1 MATIISTITSTGI
14 TLSPS
19 DNPVLVTGTIT
30 PTSGIAL
37 YGPGDGTNTWTID
50 NAGLIS
56 ASDTASGYGIQLGS
70 SSAAVGTGFVTNQTG
85 GTIQGGHFGL
95 YVNGNGTVT
104 NASGGTI
111 NSQRFG
117 VDIHGVGIVS
127 NASNGTISGTTIA
140 AYVYGAGAAG
150 DQSGVQI
157 YNAGT
162 LIGSDGAV
170 EFAGGSVTNVAGG
183 TIDGLGKYGILLGG
197 PGTVVNAGKVTGG
210 AYGATTYPSAVY
222 AAINLGEGGSIVNQ
236 AGGTISGYNGIYI
249 GGGIGIGGT
258 LTTAGTVIA
267 TGSNASAVTFGKYL
281 NNYRL
286 IVDPGAVF
294 VGAVKGASGVLELAT
309 GSSAGSLSGIG
320 TSITNFAS
328 LQFDGSPW
336 SVSGNAAG
344 LTAMSAITGLAAG
357 DTIDLTGFAATSEYF
372 ANGALTLTNSA
383 AATTILNFP
392 DQPGIYAFAFAPDG
406 AGGTDIAGAG
416 SGQPLTWNGG
426 DGDWNVASNWTP
438 QSVPTGFDTATIASP
453 GSVTIAAAANN
464 AVANLTIGN
473 AGDTL
478 EIDGSLVVTGTA
490 SIDAGTLVV
499 GGTGTLSAAAI
510 TDNALLAFTGV
521 QPLDTPLN
529 LSGTLQNTGTLVFGT
544 GETITQTGPSATIDS
559 TGPGSEIFNSG
570 TIVANYGG
578 GALAIVPLSFTNFG
592 TIDATGETLTL
603 GYDNNGVRSS
613 WNNNSGTISNATSL
627 VLNGSVTT
635 DNMGTIINSGAIT
648 EAGLIDNTGATLAV
662 GSSGTLGT
670 INLISGGTV
679 SGGAIVDANG
689 DGFAFNGGTLDGV
702 IYQGPLELINPGDG
716 VTIANGLTVT
726 GTDGSSP
733 GMIDLAGAAA
743 TLDLAGSQTLD
754 NVTLNIGNASTVT
767 ADADVL
773 SADHGGTVTLG
784 QNASIVSL
792 GVFATLLAEAGTTL
806 DLAGSLS
813 ALNGDT
819 VILAASGGTFSND
832 GSIAVSGGTLD
843 VNTALD
849 GVSSGG
855 TIDVSSGGVVDV
867 TAAVA
872 ADQTLAFADASGL
885 LQLNDPGSFAG
896 TITGFDSGSTIDLT
910 NFTGTVTSFANNV
923 LTLSSGIKLNIEG
936 PFNPNEFVLS
946 SDGNNGTDITWMSAP
961 GTFNW
966 IGDTGDWNTPAA
978 WDLGSVPMALDS
990 ATIAQAGT
998 NTITIDQAETIAN
1011 LTLNGANDTVAIGTT
1026 GFLQAGSI
1034 AINAGTLSDTGG
1046 FAAAQV
1052 TDDGVLNIVTNS
1064 TQTLDNTPLSLGGT
1078 LLVSSTFGMAG
1089 TLTLGTGEIVTQDGA
1104 NALITSSG
1112 NAQNAVINQGTID
1125 AGFGSGS
1132 LTIDPQNF
1140 LNQRTID
1147 ANGETL
1153 TIGYDSNGTLG
1164 SWSNDG
1170 GIIEL
1175 LGNAALVLDGSLAS
1189 GNIGLITGASGV
1201 TEIGLLDNTGVT
1213 LDVGAGSLLGTVT
1226 LAGGGVVSG
1235 GTLVD
1240 QGGGFVLSG
1249 GTLNNVNYQGSLE
1262 LANEGERATITNGLI
1277 VTGTGGSL
1285 PGTIDLTG
1293 SGASLDFATTET
1305 LDNVTV
1311 NIGNSA
1317 TADVLQA
1324 SFNGGSLVI
1333 GPAATIVSA
1342 DPGALATLTAGSGAA
1357 LDLDGTLEAIA
1368 SSGTFTLGDTG
1379 GTFINDGSIIV
1390 GNDDTLNATTA
1401 ITAGAGTGTID
1412 VGTGGVADFADAV
1425 AAGEALVF
1433 TDATGILRLHQPISF
1448 AATIDSFA
1456 NGDTID
1462 LAGIAADAAVWSSGT
1477 LTISNAGTTVAA
1489 LSLAGDYTDD
1499 QFIVATDHA
1508 GGSQVTVTA
1517 TCYAA
1522 GTRILTPG
1530 GEIAIERL
1538 RAGDLVQTV
1547 SGRTQPIDWI
1557 GHRRVDFRRHPNR
1570 HRVLPVRIAA
1580 HAFGPNQP
1588 RRELL
1593 LSPDHAVFVEDVLIP
1608 IRHLINGTTVAQI
1621 ERRAITYYHIEL
1633 PRHDVL
1639 LANGMPA
1646 ESYLEAGARDAFANG
1661 GGFIQLHPDFAP
1673 PLDHYAMLWE
1683 AQGYAPLVVTGA
1695 ALERARETLAREAPR
1710 YARSHRSRG
1719 ASSKTSAPA
1728 A

>member
-56 ASDTASGYGIQLGS
+56 ASDTASGYGIRLGS

-85 GTIQGGHFGL
+85 GTIEGGHFGL
-95 YVNGNGTVT
+95 YVNGNGSVT
-104 NASGGTI
+104 NASGGAI
-111 NSQRFG
+111 NSQKFG

-140 AYVYGAGAAG
+140 AYVYGAGPAG

-170 EFAGGSVTNVAGG
+170 EFAGGSVTNIAGG

-197 PGTVVNAGKVTGG
+197 PGTVVNAGKVIGG
-210 AYGATTYPSAVY
+210 TYGATTYPSAVY
-222 AAINLGEGGSIVNQ
+222 AAINLGEGGSVVNQ
-236 AGGTISGYNGIYI
+236 AGGTISGYNGVYI
-249 GGGIGIGGT
+249 GGGIGGVGGT
-258 LTTAGTVIA
+258 LTTAGTVMA

-294 VGAVKGASGVLELAT
+294 VGAVNGGGGVLEFAT
-309 GSSAGSLSGIG
+309 GSGAGSLSGIG
-320 TSITNFAS
+320 TSITNFAT
-328 LQFDGSPW
+328 LQFDGGSPW

-344 LTAMSAITGLAAG
+344 LTAMSAITGLTAG
-357 DTIDLTGFAATSEYF
+357 DTIDLTGFAATSESF
-372 ANGALTLTNSA
+372 AGGVLALTNSA
-383 AATTILNFP
+383 AATAMLNFP

-416 SGQPLTWNGG
+416 SGQTLTWNGG
-426 DGDWNVASNWTP
+426 NGEWNVASNWLP

-464 AVANLTIGN
+464 AVANLTIGDT
-473 AGDTL
+473 GDTL

-490 SIDAGTLVV
+490 SIDAGTLTV
-499 GGTGTLSAAAI
+499 GGAGTLSAAAI

-521 QPLDTPLN
+521 HALDTPLG
-529 LSGTLQNTGTLVFGT
+529 LAGTLQNTGTLIFGT
-544 GETITQTGPSATIDS
+544 GETITQTSPSATIDS
-559 TGPGSEIFNSG
+559 TGLGSEIYNLGTIDANSG
-570 TIVANYGG
+570 GG
-578 GALAIVPLSFTNFG
+578 SLAIVPLSFINTG
-592 TIDATGETLTL
+592 TIDATGETLTI
-603 GYDNNGVRSS
+603 GDDNNGVRSS

-726 GTDGSSP
+726 GTGGSSP
-733 GMIDLAGAAA
+733 GTIDLTGTAAA
-743 TLDLAGSQTLD
+743 LDLAAMQTLD
-754 NVTLNIGNASTVT
+754 NVTLNIGNASTAT
-767 ADADVL
+767 ADGDVL

-784 QNASIVSL
+784 KNASIDSL

-806 DLAGSLS
+806 DLGGTLTALS
-813 ALNGDT
+813 GDT

-855 TIDVSSGGVVDV
+855 TIGVSSGGVVDV

-946 SDGNNGTDITWMSAP
+946 SDGNNGTDITWISAP

-966 IGDTGDWNTPAA
+966 IGNTGDWNMPAA

-998 NTITIDQAETIAN
+998 NTITIDQADTIAN
-1011 LTLNGANDTVAIGTT
+1011 LTLNGASDTVSIGAT

-1046 FAAAQV
+1046 FAASQV
-1052 TDDGVLNIVTNS
+1052 TDDGVLGIVTNG

-1078 LLVSSTFGMAG
+1078 LVVSSAFAG
-1089 TLTLGTGEIVTQDGA
+1089 TLTLGPGEIVTQDGA
-1104 NALITSSG
+1104 NALIASSG
-1112 NAQNAVINQGTID
+1112 NDRNAVINQGTID
-1125 AGFGSGS
+1125 ANFGGQM
-1132 LTIDPQNF
+1132 TIAPLIF
-1140 LNQRTID
+1140 VNQGTID
-1147 ANGETL
+1147 ATGETL
-1153 TIGYDSNGTLG
+1153 TIGYDNGGTLG
-1164 SWSNDG
+1164 SWSNNG
-1170 GIIEL
+1170 GTIS
-1175 LGNAALVLDGSLAS
+1175 NAASLVMDGSLTT
-1189 GNIGLITGASGV
+1189 GNIGIITGSGGI
-1201 TEIGLLDNTGVT
+1201 TEVGLLDNSGAT
-1213 LDVGAGSLLGTVT
+1213 LNVGSGTQLGTIT
-1226 LAGGGVVSG
+1226 LTTGGVVSG
-1235 GTLVD
+1235 GTIVD
-1240 QGGGFVLSG
+1240 QGGGFVFSG
-1249 GTLNNVNYQGSLE
+1249 GTLSNVTYQGPLE
-1262 LANEGERATITNGLI
+1262 LTKQGAQAIISNG
-1277 VTGTGGSL
+1277 VTVMGIGGSL

-1293 SGASLDFATTET
+1293 AGASLNFATAET
-1305 LDNVTV
+1305 LDNATV
-1311 NIGNSA
+1311 NIGNATSA
-1317 TADVLQA
+1317 DLLQA

-1333 GPAATIVSA
+1333 GPNASIVSG
-1342 DPGALATLTAGSGAA
+1342 DLGALATLTAGSGTM
-1357 LDLDGTLEAIA
+1357 LDLDGTLDAIA
-1368 SSGTFTLGDTG
+1368 SGGTFTLGDTG
-1379 GTFINDGSIIV
+1379 GTFINDGSIVV
-1390 GNDDTLNATTA
+1390 GNGDTLDAATA
-1401 ITAGAGTGTID
+1401 ITAGAGNGTID
-1412 VGTGGVADFADAV
+1412 VGGGGVADFAGAV
-1425 AAGEALVF
+1425 AAGEALDF
-1433 TDATGILRLHQPISF
+1433 TDATGILRLHQPTSF
-1448 AATIDSFA
+1448 AATIDNFA
-1456 NGDTID
+1456 SGNTID
-1462 LAGIAADAAVWSSGT
+1462 LANFTADTAVWSPGT
-1477 LTISNAGTTVAA
+1477 LTISNAGGSVAA
-1489 LSLAGDYTDD
+1489 LTLLGDYTDNL
-1499 QFIVATDHA
+1499 FNVTTDGA
-1508 GGSQVTVTA
+1508 DSLVTVTA

-1557 GHRRVDFRRHPNR
+1557 GHRRVDFQRHPNR
-1570 HRVLPVRIAA
+1570 GRVLPVRIAA